1 MNRRYALIYEC
12 EIKNIFECENFELA
26 NMLARA
32 AHGDEAFAVDLSNH
46 GAIIG
51 DKYIDSV
58 FWREGISSVEDPKNG
73 ESETKLMKV
82 PYIPTEKDM
91 IDDLKNRLLQ
101 SQLVLTD
108 TYEEKLELENKL
120 TELQRAITEI
130 NERIGG

>member
-1 MNRRYALIYEC
+1 
-12 EIKNIFECENFELA
+12 
-26 NMLARA
+26 MLARA